1 MNRTQTIKIL
11 VVAVVVIA
19 AFAYQTFTLRD
30 LKAQVEVLSQTQS
43 TPPKIVLMDFD
54 RTVKAWNKLDPTGAM
69 AMKVMESTIA
79 TYNKNGYVILD
90 SSSVI
95 GGRAWMPVI
104 NAYPENIKA
113 SKQSKN
119 GEVGK

>member
-1 MNRTQTIKIL
+1 MNRAKALKIL
-11 VVAVVVIA
+11 VAAVVVIS
-19 AFAYQTFTLRD
+19 AFTYQTYTVRD
-30 LKAQVEVLSQTQS
+30 LKVRVDILSQSQA
-43 TPPKIVLMDFD
+43 TPPKIILMDFD
-54 RTVKAWNKLDPTGAM
+54 RTVKSWNKLDPTGAM
-69 AMKVMESTIA
+69 AMKVLESTIA

-113 SKQSKN
+113 SKTSKN
-119 GEVGK
+119 GVAGK